1 MLCQGVWTIW
11 EMEKKCKSL
20 PGGSMDSDL
29 AQGERED
36 GRSCRAV
43 GIAQMDDDMDLN
55 LSNDRVTEEE
65 GLNLRDSSTLGITN
79 VGDQLNV

>member
-11 EMEKKCKSL
+11 EMEKKCRSL

-43 GIAQMDDDMDLN
+43 GIA
-55 LSNDRVTEEE
+55 
-65 GLNLRDSSTLGITN
+65 
-79 VGDQLNV
+79 